1 MASQIELGLTPL
13 NEDTLLNEAIISLRN
28 LENVV
33 DVGLV
38 EQGSYATFQYLL
50 RIVDSNGQVFRFGI
64 SCVEDEEEEEAFD
77 STFVGHFVEQ
87 AFEEIGCSCQPL
99 REKLIELEA
108 ELFAELRQQK
118 LDFVQTKR
126 FAEIGKLK
134 NQIAEIDRKEHIFLD
149 LNARE
154 ALPAL
159 AAWLQEQI
167 AEDNLELGELVNSKI
182 ALAFAKAW
190 FGGWRPRPPE
200 SEKG

>member
-50 RIVDSNGQVFRFGI
+50 RIVDSDGQVFRFGI

-87 AFEEIGCSCQPL
+87 AFQEAGCSCQPL

-108 ELFAELRQQK
+108 GLFVELQQQK
-118 LDFVQTKR
+118 LDLVQTKR
-126 FAEIGKLK
+126 FSEIGKLR
-134 NQIAEIDRKEHIFLD
+134 NQIAEIDRKEHLFLD
-149 LNARE
+149 SNARE

-159 AAWLQEQI
+159 VTWLQEQI
-167 AEDNLELGELVNSKI
+167 AEDHLESGELINSKI
-182 ALAFAKAW
+182 ALAFSKAW
-190 FGGWRPRPPE
+190 FGGWRPRPPK